1 MSQITFKR
9 INQTTLYT
17 AESGDDRNRIIFVR
31 SAGNLDPSL
40 ERVPNTNII
49 LIGGENTKQQ
59 LTDLLTEHGR
69 PTVNEMIV
77 GGITGR
83 TYTHLRAFLKVRE
96 RANHH
101 LPAH

>member
-1 MSQITFKR
+1 MSQITFNR
-9 INQTTLYT
+9 IGQSGLFT
-17 AESGDDRNRIIFVR
+17 AESGDARNRIIFVR
-31 SAGNLDPSL
+31 STGSLDLSL

-49 LIGGENTKQQ
+49 LIGGEATKKQ
-59 LTDLLTEHGR
+59 LTDLLTEYGR
-69 PTVNEMIV
+69 PTVNEMIQ

-83 TYTHLRAFLKVRE
+83 TYTNLRTFLKIRE